1 MTHISLPYGKTLLPS
16 TVGFDRL
23 LSTFDEFE
31 SVLNR
36 GIQTYPPYNI
46 IKEDET
52 NYKIEIAV
60 SGFSR
65 EDLDITFEGGKLCV
79 DGAIKT
85 NTATRTYLHRGIG
98 TRNFSHKFVLNEF
111 VEVKGAE
118 IVDGLLV
125 ISLENVVPEEKK
137 SRKINIGK

>member
-1 MTHISLPYGKTLLPS
+1 MTHLSLPYGKTLLPS

-31 SVLNR
+31 SLLNR
-36 GIQTYPPYNI
+36 GVQTYPPYNI

-65 EDLDITFEGGKLCV
+65 EDLDITFEGGKLSV

-85 NTATRTYLHRGIG
+85 STARTYLHRGIG

-111 VEVKGAE
+111 VEVKGAD

-125 ISLENVVPEEKK
+125 ISLQNVVPEEKK

>member
-36 GIQTYPPYNI
+36 GVQTYPPYNI
-46 IKEDET
+46 IKENET

-65 EDLDITFEGGKLCV
+65 EDLDITFEGGKLSV

-85 NTATRTYLHRGIG
+85 NTTRTYLHRGIG

-111 VEVKGAE
+111 VEVKGAD

>member
-1 MTHISLPYGKTLLPS
+1 MTYPSLPYGKTLLPS

-31 SVLNR
+31 SLLNR
-36 GIQTYPPYNI
+36 GVQTYPPYNI

-65 EDLDITFEGGKLCV
+65 EELDITFEGGKLSV
-79 DGAIKT
+79 NGEIKKGSA
-85 NTATRTYLHRGIG
+85 NRTYLHKGIG

-111 VEVKGAE
+111 VEVKGAD
-118 IVDGLLV
+118 IVDGLLI
-125 ISLENVVPEEKK
+125 ISLQNVVPEEKK